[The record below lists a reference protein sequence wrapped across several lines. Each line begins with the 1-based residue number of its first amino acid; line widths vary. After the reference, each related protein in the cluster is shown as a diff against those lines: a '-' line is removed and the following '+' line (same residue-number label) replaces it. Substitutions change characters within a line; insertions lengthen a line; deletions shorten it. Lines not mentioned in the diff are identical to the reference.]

1 MRPPL
6 RILLLFLAPFLAHCA
21 TVTQIPPTSG
31 MGSTA
36 QTGIATALD
45 RNLALD
51 PRLIHGKKV
60 SLDVEMMGAAPVS
73 SAIVSYARSVLR
85 EQVERAGGAVVS
97 EGELFIYAKIDAAG
111 IASTSRALSI
121 RTGTSVS
128 IPFWYS
134 ESLKGKSHVTLIY
147 QDAEGN
153 ALRTV
158 VNQVEIPHQDIYLF
172 YFFGL
177 PEAP

>member
-1 MRPPL
+1 MRPSLP
-6 RILLLFLAPFLAHCA
+6 LLLLLLAPFLAHCA
-21 TVTQIPPTSG
+21 TMIQTPPASG

-36 QTGIATALD
+36 QKGIAAALD

-51 PRLIHGKKV
+51 PRLIQGKKV
-60 SLDVEMMGAAPVS
+60 SLEVEMPGAAPVS
-73 SAIVSYARSVLR
+73 SAIISYARSVLT
-85 EQVERAGGAVVS
+85 EQIEQARGRVVPQ
-97 EGELFIYAKIDAAG
+97 GELFIYAKIDAAG
-111 IASTSRALSI
+111 MASTTRTFSI
-121 RTGTSVS
+121 RTGTNFS

-134 ESLKGKSHVTLIY
+134 ESMEGRSHVTLIY

-177 PEAP
+177 PEAE